1 MHLWR
6 VSKSHHFV
14 YHAAPLELAKVF
26 RALAQPRSAQS
37 SNAELMNLDFS
48 ARVSAYSY
56 VYPMDLMSHNFTNPS
71 MSIIGRLGTTEHC
84 TRFNCAL
91 TPRVSCGRRL
101 LLLRGV
107 AFTIVSSCVA
117 SELLRAMPAY
127 KVACPSTHGQPTCL
141 KSGLNQLG
149 EPWQF
154 CSFIKYDFS
163 STDENRDDVLI
174 VSGQPALTCLTFG

>member
-56 VYPMDLMSHNFTNPS
+56 SLPNGPDVSQFHQPQHVYHRQIRNDGALHMLYLRSNTSCILWPTAFALARSCLHDRV
-71 MSIIGRLGTTEHC
+71 IICGLRVATSNASLQSG
-84 TRFNCAL
+84 L
-91 TPRVSCGRRL
+91 SKYPR
-101 LLLRGV
+101 
-107 AFTIVSSCVA
+107 
-117 SELLRAMPAY
+117 PAY
-127 KVACPSTHGQPTCL
+127 LPEIRSQPIT
-141 KSGLNQLG
+141 
-149 EPWQF
+149 
-154 CSFIKYDFS
+154 
-163 STDENRDDVLI
+163 
-174 VSGQPALTCLTFG
+174 